1 MEIEC
6 QSGAEASRA
15 IREMNVRGGPA
26 IAQVAAY
33 ALALTADRMRDAKP
47 YVRLATMRGTA
58 NSLAHARTAPAALRS
73 AVDRMLARMTAF
85 GELTEDG
92 PGMATALRAEADAIA
107 TEALMDHARLV
118 EAGRAELVSLVTRAE
133 DAVGSE
139 PLTADPVSP
148 AERPLGV
155 LTLGS
160 TGALSGGQIGTAL
173 GVAIAYHAAG
183 RPIHVY
189 VLESRPGLDGA
200 RLAGWELAQAGV
212 LHTILADAAV
222 GWLLSRGGID
232 AILVGAERI
241 AADGAVLGALG
252 TLGLALAGA
261 SAHVP
266 VLVCA
271 PGTAIDPA
279 AEDLSDLPD
288 ETRPPIEVM
297 RVRGVDISV
306 PGTPWLDPV
315 VDVTPPEVIDAFV
328 TEAGVIRRPF
338 APALAE
344 LAASVAARAPDPG
357 PQGRDALGGT
367 GGGATIAIPGMTP
380 PGVRAGRGRSVT
392 TILHPGSRALGVA
405 ESTDRE
411 LLRTFLLRDRIFSAY
426 ALCDLDD
433 REFARTRWGV
443 ATHSN
448 APVAVVL
455 EYAGLSPQPVFVL
468 GDARRHRRGAPPA
481 HPAAGRVRG
490 RAPGVAPCGRRGV
503 PRGPRPADGP
513 HVGGPVHLPAVPGR
527 GPPAL
532 RRRRR
537 ATSTAST
544 SSGSRRGSRPP
555 PSRRASTTASTRA
568 AGWSRPPG
576 RTSSAAAPGSAS
588 SATS

>member
-1 MEIEC
+1 MTDGPERALTDPAPPDPVDAGVTAAPQGPAPAAPDGPAPAPTAPGPAPAPPDPTASAESQVPDVGRRRFFRLLAADAIQTAAQVIGVASALQQTSAEAAALLLEDGSTTVRTPDVAPAAVPSIAHRSPFRMDDDALRILDQGRFPFEVVQVEC

-58 NSLAHARTAPAALRS
+58 NSLAHARTAPASLRS

-92 PGMATALRAEADAIA
+92 PGMAAALRAEADAIA

-118 EAGRAELVSLVTRAE
+118 ESGREELASLVRRAE
-133 DAVGSE
+133 DAIGSE
-139 PLTADPVSP
+139 SLTAEPVSP

-173 GVAIAYHAAG
+173 GVAIGYHATG

-212 LHTILADAAV
+212 VHTILADAAV

-241 AADGAVLGALG
+241 ATDGAVLGTLG

-297 RVRGVDISV
+297 RVRGVDVAI
-306 PGTPWLDPV
+306 PGTPWLGPI

-357 PQGRDALGGT
+357 PQGRDALGGA
-367 GGGATIAIPGMTP
+367 GGGATIAIPGVTP
-380 PGVRAGRGRSVT
+380 LGAEAG
-392 TILHPGSRALGVA
+392 
-405 ESTDRE
+405 ED
-411 LLRTFLLRDRIFSAY
+411 
-426 ALCDLDD
+426 
-433 REFARTRWGV
+433 
-443 ATHSN
+443 
-448 APVAVVL
+448 AP
-455 EYAGLSPQPVFVL
+455 
-468 GDARRHRRGAPPA
+468 
-481 HPAAGRVRG
+481 
-490 RAPGVAPCGRRGV
+490 
-503 PRGPRPADGP
+503 
-513 HVGGPVHLPAVPGR
+513 
-527 GPPAL
+527 
-532 RRRRR
+532 
-537 ATSTAST
+537 
-544 SSGSRRGSRPP
+544 
-555 PSRRASTTASTRA
+555 
-568 AGWSRPPG
+568 
-576 RTSSAAAPGSAS
+576 
-588 SATS
+588 